1 VNQIMQNEM
10 EPVPGRWRN
19 NEDLSIGI
27 NILCVSGNY
36 FFNVFIFLIK
46 NLDYKLS
53 TDCYWIVERDIH
65 KGWEVV

>member
-1 VNQIMQNEM
+1 M
-10 EPVPGRWRN
+10 ELVLGRWRN
-19 NEDLSIGI
+19 NEDFSIGI
-27 NILCVSGNY
+27 NILCVFGNY

-53 TDCYWIVERDIH
+53 IDCYWIVERDIY